1 MENLRFVRTMSVE
14 DFKKGM
20 GVPEIEV
27 KKNPHTG
34 KCFFVYGNEV
44 GAVSSRFERGGI
56 DCSLCFTR
64 GVREAVQHLQD
75 FDLAPSYIGKSGCHQ
90 SGFSFIK
97 NFKVTTC
104 ATN

>member
-1 MENLRFVRTMSVE
+1 MSVE

-20 GVPEIEV
+20 GVPEIEVKKNPHTGIEV

-56 DCSLCFTR
+56 DMPVISQVCSADTGELFFMLHQR
-64 GVREAVQHLQD
+64 GE
-75 FDLAPSYIGKSGCHQ
+75 GG
-90 SGFSFIK
+90 
-97 NFKVTTC
+97 C
-104 ATN
+104 ATLARF

>member
-1 MENLRFVRTMSVE
+1 MENLRFVRTMSLE

-34 KCFFVYGNEV
+34 KCFFVCGNEV

-56 DCSLCFTR
+56 DIPVISQVCSADTGDMFFLLHQR
-64 GVREAVQHLQD
+64 GE
-75 FDLAPSYIGKSGCHQ
+75 GG
-90 SGFSFIK
+90 
-97 NFKVTTC
+97 C
-104 ATN
+104 ATLARF

>member
-1 MENLRFVRTMSVE
+1 MSVE

-56 DCSLCFTR
+56 DCNTCKILTLHRLIS
-64 GVREAVQHLQD
+64 
-75 FDLAPSYIGKSGCHQ
+75 GKSGCHQ
-90 SGFSFIK
+90 SGFSSIK
-97 NFKVTTC
+97 NLRFYNLSFGLKI
-104 ATN
+104 

>member
-20 GVPEIEV
+20 G
-27 KKNPHTG
+27 KNPHTG

-56 DCSLCFTR
+56 DMPVISQVCSADTGELFFMLHQR
-64 GVREAVQHLQD
+64 GE
-75 FDLAPSYIGKSGCHQ
+75 GG
-90 SGFSFIK
+90 
-97 NFKVTTC
+97 C
-104 ATN
+104 ATLARF

>member
-1 MENLRFVRTMSVE
+1 MSVE

-56 DCSLCFTR
+56 D
-64 GVREAVQHLQD
+64 AVLH
-75 FDLAPSYIGKSGCHQ
+75 APPEG
-90 SGFSFIK
+90 
-97 NFKVTTC
+97 
-104 ATN
+104 

>member
-1 MENLRFVRTMSVE
+1 MSVE

-56 DCSLCFTR
+56 DMPVISQVCSADTGELFFM
-64 GVREAVQHLQD
+64 LQT
-75 FDLAPSYIGKSGCHQ
+75 LHRLILGKSGCFQ

-97 NFKVTTC
+97 NLRFYSLSIGLKI
-104 ATN
+104 